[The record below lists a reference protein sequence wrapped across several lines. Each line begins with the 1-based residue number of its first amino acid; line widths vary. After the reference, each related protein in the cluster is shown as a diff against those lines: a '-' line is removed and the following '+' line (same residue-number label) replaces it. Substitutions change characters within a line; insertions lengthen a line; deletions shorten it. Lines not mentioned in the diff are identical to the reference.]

1 MSDKLHEKWLGEV
14 VASWDCVW
22 KLNTFEERYLAWIL
36 LLRDE
41 TLMKETKYLASHFC
55 YFSEIMLRRNWEYIL
70 WYQLPPIFSFMTFNL
85 TFESYLTKR

>member
-14 VASWDCVW
+14 VASCDRVW

-41 TLMKETKYLASHFC
+41 TLIKETK
-55 YFSEIMLRRNWEYIL
+55 
-70 WYQLPPIFSFMTFNL
+70 
-85 TFESYLTKR
+85 